1 MPDAVATE
9 ATELSTEISRAIGT
23 IWTHYAR
30 GVRPADVQ
38 TQIRANV
45 VTCVLTGA
53 VDGFDKGMAAENEP
67 ADTRKRSAGAYKLD
81 ATAAVRRLT
90 RMRVNAFV
98 SKHDAKTDV
107 AKEVFI
113 LDPLR
118 S

>member
-1 MPDAVATE
+1 MPDAIAPQ

-38 TQIRANV
+38 TEIRANV
-45 VTCVLTGA
+45 VECVLTGA
-53 VDGFDKGMAAENEP
+53 VDSFDKGMALEDEP
-67 ADTRKRSAGAYKLD
+67 APARKRTTGAYKLD

-98 SKHDAKTDV
+98 SKHDAKTDT